1 MQTHMFYMF
10 SRLPEGGYQGHLP
23 HTHSPVQSPLLVAG
37 HNGTDETGG
46 LPSFRRSS
54 QSSQMGQPSYN
65 KEHRLAFL
73 ESKPNPGE
81 SGVVTA
87 DMHVALAVEDTLHP

>member
-1 MQTHMFYMF
+1 M
-10 SRLPEGGYQGHLP
+10 E
-23 HTHSPVQSPLLVAG
+23 LLVFP
-37 HNGTDETGG
+37 NGTAH
-46 LPSFRRSS
+46 R
-54 QSSQMGQPSYN
+54 YN